1 MHTFLVALKDGGDAD
16 PEDIMGRLDK
26 DRFPETYSFMNKAV
40 WFVAAKSPTATAAD
54 ISEQLAPDSDDVDA
68 WPVFVVLKLR
78 EYHGVADT
86 SLWDKLEAWARTSNG

>member
-26 DRFPETYSFMNKAV
+26 ERFPETYSFMDSTV

-54 ISEQLAPDSDDVDA
+54 ISEQLAPGEDEIA
-68 WPVFVVLKLR
+68 GWPVFVVLKLR
-78 EYHGVADT
+78 EYHGVADPA
-86 SLWDKLEAWARTSNG
+86 LWDKLEAWARASDG